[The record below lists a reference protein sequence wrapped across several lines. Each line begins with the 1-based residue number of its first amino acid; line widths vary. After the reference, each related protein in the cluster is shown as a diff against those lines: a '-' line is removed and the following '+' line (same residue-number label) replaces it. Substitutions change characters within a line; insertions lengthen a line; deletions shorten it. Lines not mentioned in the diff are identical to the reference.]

1 MKPATASA
9 AKAQTATKP
18 ARLVLPRGGLGG
30 TRLSCAFPRPLS
42 RGRSHDAAGK
52 SSRGAPRAG
61 RIAPVAVNRILA
73 VPEPSG
79 RAVTWARE
87 AADRFEAELVVFALD
102 PDDADPAG
110 AIVREAA
117 ERGSDLIVLSD
128 AGMRDRTEFLLANV
142 ANRVSHA
149 ARCSVVFVADGSGPA
164 DAEEPRERLL
174 GRATEIGRVFARH
187 GLREDRPPADRA
199 RRLREALEELGPTF
213 AKLGQVLS
221 TRPDLLPPEYIA
233 ELARLQD
240 DMPPLTQAEVVTVL
254 EAELGVPWEDAL
266 AHIDPDPLAAGT
278 IAQVHRA
285 TLPDGSAVVLKV
297 QRPSAARQIL
307 EDLALLELFAEKAG
321 NRPAFGR
328 VVDLPA
334 VFAYLAESLRRELDF
349 SVEAASI
356 ERIRPLLADF
366 DRLDAPQVHAALS
379 TRRLLV
385 MQEIAGVSVS
395 EAAPEEARREA
406 ARQLL
411 SCYYQQV
418 LSEGFFHADPHPGN
432 LRWADGKVWF
442 LDFGMVGELEPD
454 VRLLLLLLVM
464 AFWRDDA
471 PFLAET
477 LLMLSGPEAPAGLD
491 LAELE
496 RDLQE
501 LLGHVRHGS
510 LAEIELG
517 KILTGMAR
525 VAARHRVR
533 LPASLTLAGKALA
546 QVQLTAA
553 QLDPELQP
561 VELIGRFV
569 ARSLTRDVAR
579 HGDPR
584 VALYELQ
591 KLRVRSR
598 RLFEGLERVT
608 GARPGPGLQVEVRGL
623 ADLERS
629 VRRMTI
635 AIAAAALAA
644 AIALVVALVL
654 VATG

>member
-1 MKPATASA
+1 
-9 AKAQTATKP
+9 
-18 ARLVLPRGGLGG
+18 
-30 TRLSCAFPRPLS
+30 
-42 RGRSHDAAGK
+42 
-52 SSRGAPRAG
+52 
-61 RIAPVAVNRILA
+61 VAVKRILA

-87 AADRFEAELVVFALD
+87 AADRFDAELAVLALD
-102 PDDADPAG
+102 PADGDPA
-110 AIVREAA
+110 ASIVHEAA

-149 ARCSVVFVADGSGPA
+149 ARCSVVFVADGSAPRVS
-164 DAEEPRERLL
+164 DEPRERLL
-174 GRATEIGRVFARH
+174 GRAAEIGRVFARH
-187 GLREDRPPADRA
+187 GLRDDRPAADRA

-221 TRPDLLPPEYIA
+221 TRPDLLPPEFIA

-240 DMPPLTQAEVVTVL
+240 DMPPLTQAEVVAVL

-266 AHIDPDPLAAGT
+266 AHIEPHPLAAGT

-285 TLPDGSAVVLKV
+285 RLPDGTAVVVKV
-297 QRPSAARQIL
+297 QRPSAERQIL

-321 NRPAFGR
+321 NRPAFER

-334 VFAYLAESLRRELDF
+334 VFAYLSESLRRELDF
-349 SVEAASI
+349 SIEAASI

-366 DRLDAPQVHAALS
+366 DRLNAPHVHLELS

-385 MQEIAGVSVS
+385 MEEVAGVSVR

-418 LSEGFFHADPHPGN
+418 LGEGFFHADPHPGN
-432 LRWADGKVWF
+432 LRWADGQVWF

-477 LLMLSGPEAPAGLD
+477 LLMLSGPDVPSGLD
-491 LAELE
+491 LGELE
-496 RDLQE
+496 KDLQQ

-517 KILTGMAR
+517 QILTGMAR
-525 VAARHRVR
+525 IAARHGVR
-533 LPASLTLAGKALA
+533 LPASLSLAGKALA

-569 ARSLTRDVAR
+569 ARSLTRDLAR

-591 KLRVRSR
+591 KLRVRAR
-598 RLFEGLERVT
+598 RLLEGLERVT

-623 ADLERS
+623 AELERS
-629 VRRMTI
+629 VRRMTF

-644 AIALVVALVL
+644 AIALVIALVAW
-654 VATG
+654 AT

>member
-1 MKPATASA
+1 
-9 AKAQTATKP
+9 
-18 ARLVLPRGGLGG
+18 
-30 TRLSCAFPRPLS
+30 
-42 RGRSHDAAGK
+42 
-52 SSRGAPRAG
+52 
-61 RIAPVAVNRILA
+61 VAVNKILA

-87 AADRFEAELVVFALD
+87 AADRFEAELFVLTLD
-102 PDDADPAG
+102 PADLDPAA

-128 AGMRDRTEFLLANV
+128 AGMRDRTEFLLANI

-149 ARCSVVFVADGSGPA
+149 ARCSVVFVADRSGPA
-164 DAEEPRERLL
+164 ATNDEPRERLL
-174 GRATEIGRVFARH
+174 GRAAEIGRVFARH
-187 GLREDRPPADRA
+187 GLRDDRPAADRA

-221 TRPDLLPPEYIA
+221 TRPDLLPPEFIA

-240 DMPPLTQAEVVTVL
+240 DMPPLSQAEVVAVL

-266 AHIDPDPLAAGT
+266 SHIDPNPLAAGT

-285 TLPDGSAVVLKV
+285 SLPDGSAVVLKV
-297 QRPSAARQIL
+297 QRPSAERQIL

-321 NRPAFGR
+321 NRPAFER

-334 VFAYLAESLRRELDF
+334 VFAYLSESLRRELDF
-349 SVEAASI
+349 SIEAASI

-366 DRLDAPQVHAALS
+366 GRLNAPHVHLEIS

-385 MQEIAGVSVS
+385 MEEVAGVSVR

-406 ARQLL
+406 ARELL

-418 LSEGFFHADPHPGN
+418 LGEGFFHADPHPGN
-432 LRWADGKVWF
+432 LRWADGQVWF
-442 LDFGMVGELEPD
+442 LDFGMVGELDPD

-491 LAELE
+491 IDQLE

-501 LLGHVRHGS
+501 LLGYVRHGS

-517 KILTGMAR
+517 QILTGMAR
-525 VAARHRVR
+525 IAARHGVR
-533 LPASLTLAGKALA
+533 LPASLSLAGKALA

-569 ARSLTRDVAR
+569 ARSLTRDLAR

-591 KLRVRSR
+591 KLRVRAR
-598 RLFEGLERVT
+598 RLLEGLERVT

-623 ADLERS
+623 AELERS
-629 VRRMTI
+629 VRRMTF

-644 AIALVVALVL
+644 AIALVIALVL
-654 VATG
+654 WVTG

>member
-1 MKPATASA
+1 VT
-9 AKAQTATKP
+9 
-18 ARLVLPRGGLGG
+18 
-30 TRLSCAFPRPLS
+30 
-42 RGRSHDAAGK
+42 
-52 SSRGAPRAG
+52 
-61 RIAPVAVNRILA
+61 VNRILA

-87 AADRFEAELVVFALD
+87 AAGRFSAELQLFALD
-102 PDDADPAG
+102 PEDPDPAA
-110 AIVREAA
+110 AIVRVAA
-117 ERGSDLIVLSD
+117 ESGSDLIVLSD

-149 ARCSVVFVADGSGPA
+149 ARCSVVFVADGSAPA
-164 DAEEPRERLL
+164 ASKEPRERLL
-174 GRATEIGRVFARH
+174 GRAAEIGRVFARH
-187 GLREDRPPADRA
+187 GLRDDRPEADRA

-240 DMPPLTQAEVVTVL
+240 DMPPLSQAEVVGVL

-285 TLPDGSAVVLKV
+285 TLPDGSPVVIKV
-297 QRPSAARQIL
+297 QRPSAEGQIL
-307 EDLALLELFAEKAG
+307 EDLALLEVFAEKAG
-321 NRPAFGR
+321 NRPAFER
-328 VVDLPA
+328 VVDVPA
-334 VFAYLAESLRRELDF
+334 VFAYLSESLRRELDF
-349 SVEAASI
+349 SIEAASI
-356 ERIRPLLADF
+356 ERIRPLLAEF
-366 DRLDAPQVHAALS
+366 ERLNAPHVHLELS

-385 MQEIAGVSVS
+385 MQRVDGVSVR
-395 EAAPEEARREA
+395 EAAPEDARREA
-406 ARQLL
+406 AHQLL

-418 LSEGFFHADPHPGN
+418 LGEGFFHADPHPGN
-432 LRWADGKVWF
+432 LRWADGQVWF
-442 LDFGMVGELEPD
+442 LDFGMVGELDPD

-471 PFLAET
+471 LFLAET
-477 LLMLSGPEAPAGLD
+477 LLMLAGPEAPAGID
-491 LAELE
+491 LGELE

-501 LLGHVRHGS
+501 LLGRIRHGS

-517 KILTGMAR
+517 QILTSMAR
-525 VAARHRVR
+525 IAARHGVR
-533 LPASLTLAGKALA
+533 MPASLSLACKALA
-546 QVQLTAA
+546 QVQLTAGE
-553 QLDPELQP
+553 LDPDLQP

-569 ARSLTRDVAR
+569 ARSLTRDLAR
-579 HGDPR
+579 RGDPR

-598 RLFEGLERVT
+598 RLLEGVERVM
-608 GARPGPGLQVEVRGL
+608 GVRPGPGLQVEVRGL
-623 ADLERS
+623 AELERS
-629 VRRMTI
+629 VRRLTM
-635 AIAAAALAA
+635 AIGAAALAA
-644 AIALVVALVL
+644 AIALAVALVL

>member
-1 MKPATASA
+1 M
-9 AKAQTATKP
+9 
-18 ARLVLPRGGLGG
+18 
-30 TRLSCAFPRPLS
+30 
-42 RGRSHDAAGK
+42 
-52 SSRGAPRAG
+52 
-61 RIAPVAVNRILA
+61 
-73 VPEPSG
+73 
-79 RAVTWARE
+79 
-87 AADRFEAELVVFALD
+87 
-102 PDDADPAG
+102 
-110 AIVREAA
+110 REAA

-149 ARCSVVFVADGSGPA
+149 ARCSVVFVADGTEPRAS
-164 DAEEPRERLL
+164 DEPRERLL
-174 GRATEIGRVFARH
+174 GRAAEIGRVFARH
-187 GLREDRPPADRA
+187 GLRDDRPAADRA

-221 TRPDLLPPEYIA
+221 TRPDLLPPEFIA

-240 DMPPLTQAEVVTVL
+240 DMPPLSQAEVVAVI

-266 AHIDPDPLAAGT
+266 AQIDPHPLGAGT

-285 TLPDGSAVVLKV
+285 RLPDGSAVVVKV
-297 QRPSAARQIL
+297 QRPAAERQIL

-321 NRPAFGR
+321 NRPAFER

-334 VFAYLAESLRRELDF
+334 VFAYLSESLRRELDF
-349 SVEAASI
+349 SLEAASI

-366 DRLDAPQVHAALS
+366 DRLNAPRVHLELS

-385 MQEIAGVSVS
+385 MQEVAGVSVRD
-395 EAAPEEARREA
+395 AAPEEARREA

-418 LSEGFFHADPHPGN
+418 LGEGFFHADPHPGN
-432 LRWADGKVWF
+432 LRWADGQIWF

-477 LLMLSGPEAPAGLD
+477 LLMLSGPEVPAGLD
-491 LAELE
+491 FGELE
-496 RDLQE
+496 QDLQD

-517 KILTGMAR
+517 QILTGMAR
-525 VAARHRVR
+525 IAARHGVR
-533 LPASLTLAGKALA
+533 LPASLSLAGKALA

-569 ARSLTRDVAR
+569 ARSLTRDLAR

-591 KLRVRSR
+591 KFRVRAR
-598 RLFEGLERVT
+598 RLLEGLERMT

-623 ADLERS
+623 AELERS
-629 VRRMTI
+629 VRRMTF
-635 AIAAAALAA
+635 AIAAAAVAA
-644 AIALVVALVL
+644 AIALVIVL
-654 VATG
+654 VVWAT

>member
-1 MKPATASA
+1 MVVK
-9 AKAQTATKP
+9 K
-18 ARLVLPRGGLGG
+18 
-30 TRLSCAFPRPLS
+30 
-42 RGRSHDAAGK
+42 
-52 SSRGAPRAG
+52 
-61 RIAPVAVNRILA
+61 ILA

-87 AADRFEAELVVFALD
+87 AADRFEAELAVFALD
-102 PDDADPAG
+102 PEEPDPSA
-110 AIVREAA
+110 AIVREAS
-117 ERGSDLIVLSD
+117 ERACDLIVLSD

-149 ARCSVVFVADGSGPA
+149 ARCSVVFVADGSEPA
-164 DAEEPRERLL
+164 TAEEPRERLL
-174 GRATEIGRVFARH
+174 GRVTEIGRVFARH
-187 GLREDRPPADRA
+187 GLRDDRPAADRA

-254 EAELGVPWEDAL
+254 EAEVGVPWEDAF
-266 AHIDPDPLAAGT
+266 AHIEPTPLAAGT

-285 TLPDGSAVVLKV
+285 TLPAGSRVVLKV
-297 QRPSAARQIL
+297 QRPSAERQIL

-349 SVEAASI
+349 SIEAASI

-366 DRLDAPQVHAALS
+366 DRLAAPAVHMELS

-385 MQEIAGVSVS
+385 MEEVGGVSVS

-418 LSEGFFHADPHPGN
+418 LGEGFFHADPHPGN
-432 LRWADGKVWF
+432 LRWADGQVWF

-454 VRLLLLLLVM
+454 VRVLLLLLVM

-477 LLMLSGPEAPAGLD
+477 LLMLSGPEAPAQLD
-491 LAELE
+491 LPELE

-501 LLGHVRHGS
+501 MLSYVRHGS

-517 KILTGMAR
+517 QILTGMAR
-525 VAARHRVR
+525 IAARHGVR
-533 LPASLTLAGKALA
+533 MPASLSLAGKALA
-546 QVQLTAA
+546 QVQLTAG

-569 ARSLTRDVAR
+569 ARSLTRDLAR
-579 HGDPR
+579 HGDPSI
-584 VALYELQ
+584 ALYELQ
-591 KLRVRSR
+591 KFRVRSR
-598 RLFEGLERVT
+598 RLFEGLERMT
-608 GARPGPGLQVEVRGL
+608 GARPGPGC
-623 ADLERS
+623 RS
-629 VRRMTI
+629 RCVGC
-635 AIAAAALAA
+635 ASSSAPCAA
-644 AIALVVALVL
+644 
-654 VATG
+654 

>member
-1 MKPATASA
+1 M
-9 AKAQTATKP
+9 
-18 ARLVLPRGGLGG
+18 
-30 TRLSCAFPRPLS
+30 
-42 RGRSHDAAGK
+42 
-52 SSRGAPRAG
+52 
-61 RIAPVAVNRILA
+61 
-73 VPEPSG
+73 PEPSG
-79 RAVTWARE
+79 RALTWARE
-87 AADRFEAELVVFALD
+87 AADRFEADLHVLALD
-102 PDDADPAG
+102 PAEPDPAA

-149 ARCSVVFVADGSGPA
+149 ARCSVVFVSDGSAP
-164 DAEEPRERLL
+164 DSAEGAARAPLRPR
-174 GRATEIGRVFARH
+174 GR
-187 GLREDRPPADRA
+187 DRPRLRPPRPARRQPAADRA
-199 RRLREALEELGPTF
+199 RRLRQALEELGADLRQARAGALDP
-213 AKLGQVLS
+213 A
-221 TRPDLLPPEYIA
+221 RLLPPEFIA

-240 DMPPLTQAEVVTVL
+240 DMPPLTQAEVVAVL
-254 EAELGVPWEDAL
+254 EDELGVPWEDVL
-266 AHIDPDPLAAGT
+266 AHIEPHPLAAGT

-285 TLPDGSAVVLKV
+285 TLPDGAARRASRCSA
-297 QRPSAARQIL
+297 RARERQIL

-321 NRPAFGR
+321 NRPGLQR

-334 VFAYLAESLRRELDF
+334 VFAYLSESLRRELDF
-349 SVEAASI
+349 SIEAASV

-366 DRLDAPQVHAALS
+366 DRLNAPRVHLELS

-385 MQEIAGVSVS
+385 MEEVAGVSVS

-418 LSEGFFHADPHPGN
+418 LGEGFFHADPHPGN
-432 LRWADGKVWF
+432 LRWADGQIWF

-454 VRLLLLLLVM
+454 VRLMLLLLVM

-477 LLMLSGPEAPAGLD
+477 LLMLSGPDVPSGLD
-491 LAELE
+491 LDELE

-517 KILTGMAR
+517 QILTGMAR
-525 VAARHRVR
+525 IAARHGVR
-533 LPASLTLAGKALA
+533 MPASLSLAGKALA

-569 ARSLTRDVAR
+569 ARSLTRDLAR
-579 HGDPR
+579 YGDPR
-584 VALYELQ
+584 VTLYELQ
-591 KLRVRSR
+591 KLRVRGR
-598 RLFEGLERVT
+598 RLLEGLERVT

-623 ADLERS
+623 AELERS
-629 VRRMTI
+629 VRRMTL

-644 AIALVVALVL
+644 AIALVVALVSWL
-654 VATG
+654 A

>member
-1 MKPATASA
+1 M
-9 AKAQTATKP
+9 
-18 ARLVLPRGGLGG
+18 
-30 TRLSCAFPRPLS
+30 
-42 RGRSHDAAGK
+42 
-52 SSRGAPRAG
+52 
-61 RIAPVAVNRILA
+61 AVKRILA
-73 VPEPSG
+73 VPEPTG
-79 RAVTWARE
+79 RALTWARE
-87 AADRFEAELVVFALD
+87 AADRFEAELDVVTLD
-102 PDDADPAG
+102 PADPDPA
-110 AIVREAA
+110 ASIVREAGD
-117 ERGSDLIVLSD
+117 RGSDLIVLSD

-164 DAEEPRERLL
+164 RADEPRERLL

-187 GLREDRPPADRA
+187 GLRDDRPPADRA

-240 DMPPLTQAEVVTVL
+240 DMPPLTQAEVVSVL
-254 EAELGVPWEDAL
+254 EAELGVPWEDAF
-266 AHIDPDPLAAGT
+266 AQIEPTPLAAGT

-285 TLPDGSAVVLKV
+285 TLPDGSGVVLKV
-297 QRPSAARQIL
+297 QRPSAERQIL

-334 VFAYLAESLRRELDF
+334 VFGYLAESLRRELDF
-349 SVEAASI
+349 SIEAASI
-356 ERIRPLLADF
+356 ERIRPLLQDF
-366 DRLDAPQVHAALS
+366 DRLAAPQVHLQLS
-379 TRRLLV
+379 TRRVLV
-385 MQEIAGVSVS
+385 MEEVRGVSVS

-406 ARQLL
+406 AHQLL

-418 LSEGFFHADPHPGN
+418 LGEGFFHADPHPGN
-432 LRWADGKVWF
+432 LRWADGQVWF
-442 LDFGMVGELEPD
+442 LDFGMVGELDPD
-454 VRLLLLLLVM
+454 VRLMLLLLVM

-491 LAELE
+491 LDDLE

-501 LLGHVRHGS
+501 LLSYVRHGS

-517 KILTGMAR
+517 QILTGMAR
-525 VAARHRVR
+525 IAARHGVR
-533 LPASLTLAGKALA
+533 MPASLSLAGKALA
-546 QVQLTAA
+546 QVQLTAG

-569 ARSLTRDVAR
+569 ARSLTRDLAR
-579 HGDPR
+579 NADPR

-591 KLRVRSR
+591 KFRVRSR
-598 RLFEGLERVT
+598 RLFEGLERMT

-623 ADLERS
+623 RELERS

-654 VATG
+654 AATG

>member
-1 MKPATASA
+1 
-9 AKAQTATKP
+9 
-18 ARLVLPRGGLGG
+18 L
-30 TRLSCAFPRPLS
+30 
-42 RGRSHDAAGK
+42 
-52 SSRGAPRAG
+52 
-61 RIAPVAVNRILA
+61 
-73 VPEPSG
+73 
-79 RAVTWARE
+79 
-87 AADRFEAELVVFALD
+87 
-102 PDDADPAG
+102 
-110 AIVREAA
+110 
-117 ERGSDLIVLSD
+117 
-128 AGMRDRTEFLLANV
+128 RD
-142 ANRVSHA
+142 
-149 ARCSVVFVADGSGPA
+149 
-164 DAEEPRERLL
+164 
-174 GRATEIGRVFARH
+174 
-187 GLREDRPPADRA
+187 DRPAADRA

-240 DMPPLTQAEVVTVL
+240 DMPPLSRAEVVGVL

-278 IAQVHRA
+278 IAQVHGA
-285 TLPDGSAVVLKV
+285 TLPDGSPVVIKV
-297 QRPSAARQIL
+297 QRPSAERQIL
-307 EDLALLELFAEKAG
+307 EDLALLEVFAEKAG
-321 NRPAFGR
+321 NRPAFER

-334 VFAYLAESLRRELDF
+334 VFAYLSESLRRELDF
-349 SVEAASI
+349 SIEAASI
-356 ERIRPLLADF
+356 ERIRPLLAEF
-366 DRLDAPQVHAALS
+366 ERLNAPHVHLALS

-385 MQEIAGVSVS
+385 MQRVDGVSVR

-406 ARQLL
+406 AHQLL

-418 LSEGFFHADPHPGN
+418 LGEGFFHADPHPGN
-432 LRWADGKVWF
+432 LRWADGQVWF

-477 LLMLSGPEAPAGLD
+477 LLMLAGPEVAPAGID
-491 LAELE
+491 LGELE

-501 LLGHVRHGS
+501 LLGHIRHGS

-517 KILTGMAR
+517 QILTSMAR
-525 VAARHRVR
+525 IAARHGVR
-533 LPASLTLAGKALA
+533 MPASLSLAGKALA
-546 QVQLTAA
+546 QVQLTAGE
-553 QLDPELQP
+553 LDPDLQP

-569 ARSLTRDVAR
+569 ARSLTRDLAR
-579 HGDPR
+579 RGDPR

-598 RLFEGLERVT
+598 RLLEGVERVT
-608 GARPGPGLQVEVRGL
+608 GVRPGPGLQVEVRGL
-623 ADLERS
+623 AELERS
-629 VRRMTI
+629 VRRMTM
-635 AIAAAALAA
+635 AIGAAALAA

>member
-1 MKPATASA
+1 M
-9 AKAQTATKP
+9 
-18 ARLVLPRGGLGG
+18 
-30 TRLSCAFPRPLS
+30 
-42 RGRSHDAAGK
+42 
-52 SSRGAPRAG
+52 
-61 RIAPVAVNRILA
+61 AVNRILA

-110 AIVREAA
+110 AIVREAT

-149 ARCSVVFVADGSGPA
+149 ARCSVVFVSDSSGPA
-164 DAEEPRERLL
+164 PAEEPPERLL

-187 GLREDRPPADRA
+187 GLRDDRPAADRA

-240 DMPPLTQAEVVTVL
+240 DMPPLTQAEVVAVL
-254 EAELGVPWEDAL
+254 ESELGVPWEDAL
-266 AHIDPDPLAAGT
+266 AHIDPNPLAAGT

-285 TLPDGSAVVLKV
+285 TLPGGAAVVLKV
-297 QRPSAARQIL
+297 QRPSAERQIL

-349 SVEAASI
+349 SIEAASI

-366 DRLDAPQVHAALS
+366 DRLSAPQVHLELS
-379 TRRLLV
+379 TRRVLV
-385 MQEIAGVSVS
+385 MEEVAGVSVS

-418 LSEGFFHADPHPGN
+418 LGEGFFHADPHPGN
-432 LRWADGKVWF
+432 LRWADGQVWF

-491 LAELE
+491 LSELE

-517 KILTGMAR
+517 RILTGMAR
-525 VAARHRVR
+525 IAARHGVR
-533 LPASLTLAGKALA
+533 MPASLSLAGKALA
-546 QVQLTAA
+546 QVQLTAG
-553 QLDPELQP
+553 QLDPDLQP

-569 ARSLTRDVAR
+569 ARSLTRDLAR

-644 AIALVVALVL
+644 AIALVVAVLL

>member
-1 MKPATASA
+1 M
-9 AKAQTATKP
+9 
-18 ARLVLPRGGLGG
+18 
-30 TRLSCAFPRPLS
+30 
-42 RGRSHDAAGK
+42 
-52 SSRGAPRAG
+52 
-61 RIAPVAVNRILA
+61 
-73 VPEPSG
+73 PEPSG

-87 AADRFEAELVVFALD
+87 AADRFEAELFVVALA
-102 PDDADPAG
+102 PDEPDPAA

-149 ARCSVVFVADGSGPA
+149 ARCSVVFVAGGAPVAAS
-164 DAEEPRERLL
+164 EEPRERLL
-174 GRATEIGRVFARH
+174 GRAAEIGRVFARH
-187 GLREDRPPADRA
+187 GLREDRPPEDRA

-240 DMPPLTQAEVVTVL
+240 DMPPLGQAEVVGVL

-266 AHIDPDPLAAGT
+266 AHIDPTPLAAGT

-285 TLPDGSAVVLKV
+285 RLPDGTAVVLKV
-297 QRPSAARQIL
+297 QRPSAQRQIL

-321 NRPAFGR
+321 SRPAFGR
-328 VVDLPA
+328 IVDLPA
-334 VFAYLAESLRRELDF
+334 VFAYLSESLRRELDF

-356 ERIRPLLADF
+356 ERIRPLLAEF
-366 DRLDAPQVHAALS
+366 DRLNAPRVHLGLS

-385 MQEIAGVSVS
+385 MDEVAGTGVRD
-395 EAAPEEARREA
+395 AAPEEARREA

-418 LSEGFFHADPHPGN
+418 LGDGFFHADPHPGN
-432 LRWADGKVWF
+432 LRWADGQVWF

-454 VRLLLLLLVM
+454 TRLLLLLLVM

-477 LLMLSGPEAPAGLD
+477 LLMLSGPDAPSGLD
-491 LAELE
+491 LGELE
-496 RDLQE
+496 RDLKE
-501 LLGHVRHGS
+501 LLGYVRHGS

-517 KILTGMAR
+517 QILTGMAR
-525 VAARHRVR
+525 IAARHGVR
-533 LPASLTLAGKALA
+533 LPASLSLAGKALA

-553 QLDPELQP
+553 ELDPELQP

-569 ARSLTRDVAR
+569 ARSLTRDLAR

-591 KLRVRSR
+591 KLRVRAR
-598 RLFEGLERVT
+598 RLLEGLERVT

-623 ADLERS
+623 AELERS
-629 VRRMTI
+629 VRRMTL
-635 AIAAAALAA
+635 AIAAASAAA
-644 AIALVVALVL
+644 AIALVIALVAWL
-654 VATG
+654 L

>member
-1 MKPATASA
+1 MPDPT
-9 AKAQTATKP
+9 
-18 ARLVLPRGGLGG
+18 
-30 TRLSCAFPRPLS
+30 
-42 RGRSHDAAGK
+42 
-52 SSRGAPRAG
+52 
-61 RIAPVAVNRILA
+61 
-73 VPEPSG
+73 G

-87 AADRFEAELVVFALD
+87 AADRFEAELALLALD
-102 PDDADPAG
+102 PAEPDPAA
-110 AIVREAA
+110 AIVREAS

-164 DAEEPRERLL
+164 PAEEPPERLL

-187 GLREDRPPADRA
+187 GLRDDRPAADRA

-254 EAELGVPWEDAL
+254 ETELGVPWEDAL
-266 AHIDPDPLAAGT
+266 AHIDPAPLAAGT

-297 QRPSAARQIL
+297 QRPSAERQIL

-321 NRPAFGR
+321 SRPAFGR
-328 VVDLPA
+328 IVDLPA

-366 DRLDAPQVHAALS
+366 DRLGAPRVHAELS

-385 MQEIAGVSVS
+385 MEEIAGVSVS
-395 EAAPEEARREA
+395 AAAPEEARREA

-418 LSEGFFHADPHPGN
+418 LGEGFFHADPHPGN
-432 LRWADGKVWF
+432 LRWADGRVWF

-477 LLMLSGPEAPAGLD
+477 LLMLSGPDAPAGLD
-491 LAELE
+491 LGALE

-501 LLGHVRHGS
+501 LLGYVRHGS

-517 KILTGMAR
+517 QILTGMAR
-525 VAARHRVR
+525 IAARHGVR
-533 LPASLTLAGKALA
+533 LPASLSLAGKALA

-569 ARSLTRDVAR
+569 ARSLTRDLAR

-598 RLFEGLERVT
+598 RMFEGLERIT

-644 AIALVVALVL
+644 AIALVVALLL

>member
-1 MKPATASA
+1 MVQAPPSSA
-9 AKAQTATKP
+9 AARPSSP
-18 ARLVLPRGGLGG
+18 ADIPAEARGDPLAVVADLERLHPVARDASGK
-30 TRLSCAFPRPLS
+30 RS
-42 RGRSHDAAGK
+42 RGTA
-52 SSRGAPRAG
+52 RAG
-61 RIAPVAVNRILA
+61 TIAAVTVQRILA

-87 AADRFEAELVVFALD
+87 AAERFEADLDVLALD
-102 PDDADPAG
+102 PAEPDPAA

-117 ERGSDLIVLSD
+117 GRGSDLIVLSD

-149 ARCSVVFVADGSGPA
+149 ARCSVVFVADGSPA
-164 DAEEPRERLL
+164 PAGEEPRQRLL
-174 GRATEIGRVFARH
+174 GRVAEIGRVFARH
-187 GLREDRPPADRA
+187 GLRDDRPAADRA

-240 DMPPLTQAEVVTVL
+240 DMPPLGQAEVVAVL

-266 AHIDPDPLAAGT
+266 AHIDPVPLAAGT

-285 TLPDGSAVVLKV
+285 RLPDGTAVVLKV
-297 QRPSAARQIL
+297 QRPTAQRQIL
-307 EDLALLELFAEKAG
+307 EDLALLELLADKAG
-321 NRPAFGR
+321 RRPAFER

-334 VFAYLAESLRRELDF
+334 VFAYLSESLRRELDF

-356 ERIRPLLADF
+356 ERIRPLLAEF
-366 DRLDAPQVHAALS
+366 DRLDAPRVHLRLS

-385 MQEIAGVSVS
+385 MDEVAGSGVHD
-395 EAAPEEARREA
+395 AAPEEARREA

-418 LSEGFFHADPHPGN
+418 LGEGFFHADPHPGN
-432 LRWADGKVWF
+432 LRWADGRVWF
-442 LDFGMVGELEPD
+442 LDFGMVGELDPD
-454 VRLLLLLLVM
+454 TRLLLVLLVM

-477 LLMLSGPEAPAGLD
+477 LLMLSGPDVPRSLD
-491 LAELE
+491 LGALE

-510 LAEIELG
+510 LADIELG
-517 KILTGMAR
+517 QILTGMAR
-525 VAARHRVR
+525 IAARHGVR
-533 LPASLTLAGKALA
+533 LPASLSLAGKALA

-553 QLDPELQP
+553 ELDPDLQP

-569 ARSLTRDVAR
+569 ARSLTRDLAR
-579 HGDPR
+579 GGDPR

-591 KLRVRSR
+591 KLRVRAR
-598 RLFEGLERVT
+598 RLLEGLERVT

-623 ADLERS
+623 AELERS

-635 AIAAAALAA
+635 AIAAASATAA
-644 AIALVVALVL
+644 TVLVVALVAWL
-654 VATG
+654 L

>member
-1 MKPATASA
+1 MVPT
-9 AKAQTATKP
+9 
-18 ARLVLPRGGLGG
+18 
-30 TRLSCAFPRPLS
+30 
-42 RGRSHDAAGK
+42 
-52 SSRGAPRAG
+52 PRACG
-61 RIAPVAVNRILA
+61 KNRRVAVSKILA
-73 VPEPSG
+73 VPEPTG

-87 AADRFEAELVVFALD
+87 AADRFAAELIVFALD
-102 PDDADPAG
+102 PAEPDPAA
-110 AIVREAA
+110 AIVREAS

-149 ARCSVVFVADGSGPA
+149 ARCSVVFVNDGTVPQASEA
-164 DAEEPRERLL
+164 PRERLL
-174 GRATEIGRVFARH
+174 GRAAEIGRVFARH
-187 GLREDRPPADRA
+187 GLREDRPAAERA
-199 RRLREALEELGPTF
+199 RGLREALEELGPTF

-221 TRPDLLPPEYIA
+221 TRPDLLPPEFIA

-240 DMPPLTQAEVVTVL
+240 DMPPLSQAEVVAVI
-254 EAELGVPWEDAL
+254 ESELGVPWEDAL
-266 AHIDPDPLAAGT
+266 ATIDPEPLGAGT

-297 QRPSAARQIL
+297 QRPRAEGQIL

-321 NRPAFGR
+321 SRPAFER

-334 VFAYLAESLRRELDF
+334 VFAYLSESLRRELDF

-356 ERIRPLLADF
+356 ERIRPLLGSF
-366 DRLDAPQVHAALS
+366 ERLNAPRVYGELS

-385 MQEIAGVSVS
+385 MQEVAGTGVSD
-395 EAAPEEARREA
+395 AAPDEARREA
-406 ARQLL
+406 AGQLL
-411 SCYYQQV
+411 SCYYEQV
-418 LSEGFFHADPHPGN
+418 LGEGFFHADPHPGN
-432 LRWADGKVWF
+432 LRWADGQIWF
-442 LDFGMVGELEPD
+442 LDFGMVGELDPD

-477 LLMLSGPEAPAGLD
+477 LLTLSGPEAPARLD
-491 LAELE
+491 MDALE
-496 RDLQE
+496 HDLQE
-501 LLGHVRHGS
+501 LLGYVRHGS

-517 KILTGMAR
+517 QILTGMAR
-525 VAARHRVR
+525 IAARHGVR
-533 LPASLTLAGKALA
+533 LPASLSLAGKALA

-569 ARSLTRDVAR
+569 ARSLTRDLAR

-591 KLRVRSR
+591 KLRVRGR
-598 RLFEGLERVT
+598 RLLEGLERVT

-623 ADLERS
+623 AELERS
-629 VRRMTI
+629 VRRMSL
-635 AIAAAALAA
+635 AIAAATLAA
-644 AIALVVALVL
+644 AIALVVVL
-654 VATG
+654 LLWATG

>member
-1 MKPATASA
+1 
-9 AKAQTATKP
+9 
-18 ARLVLPRGGLGG
+18 
-30 TRLSCAFPRPLS
+30 
-42 RGRSHDAAGK
+42 
-52 SSRGAPRAG
+52 
-61 RIAPVAVNRILA
+61 VAVRRILA

-87 AADRFEAELVVFALD
+87 AAERFEAELEIATLD
-102 PDDADPAG
+102 PADPDPAG
-110 AIVREAA
+110 TIVREAGD
-117 ERGSDLIVLSD
+117 RGSDLIVLSD

-149 ARCSVVFVADGSGPA
+149 ARCSVVFVADGSGPGAA
-164 DAEEPRERLL
+164 DEPRERLL
-174 GRATEIGRVFARH
+174 GRAAEIGRVFARH
-187 GLREDRPPADRA
+187 GLRDDGNAADRA

-233 ELARLQD
+233 ELAHLQD
-240 DMPPLTQAEVVTVL
+240 DMPPLTQAEVVAVL

-266 AHIDPDPLAAGT
+266 AHIDPEPLAAGT

-297 QRPSAARQIL
+297 QRPRAERQIL

-321 NRPAFGR
+321 SRPAFGR

-334 VFAYLAESLRRELDF
+334 VFSYLAESLRRELDF
-349 SVEAASI
+349 SIEAASI
-356 ERIRPLLADF
+356 ERIRPLLAGF
-366 DRLDAPQVHAALS
+366 DRLGAPQVYAGLS

-385 MQEIAGVSVS
+385 MQEIAGVSVGD
-395 EAAPEEARREA
+395 AAPDQARREA
-406 ARQLL
+406 ASQLL
-411 SCYYQQV
+411 SAYYEQV
-418 LSEGFFHADPHPGN
+418 LGEGFFHADPHPGN
-432 LRWADGKVWF
+432 LRWADGRIWF

-477 LLMLSGPEAPAGLD
+477 LLMLSGPEAPALLD
-491 LAELE
+491 LAALE
-496 RDLQE
+496 HDLQE
-501 LLGHVRHGS
+501 LLGYVRHGS

-517 KILTGMAR
+517 QILTGMAR
-525 VAARHRVR
+525 IAARHGVR
-533 LPASLTLAGKALA
+533 LPASLSLAGKALA

-569 ARSLTRDVAR
+569 ARSLTRDLAR

-591 KLRVRSR
+591 KLRLRGR
-598 RLFEGLERVT
+598 RLLEGLERIT
-608 GARPGPGLQVEVRGL
+608 GARPGPGLHVEVRGL
-623 ADLERS
+623 IELERS
-629 VRRMTI
+629 VRRMTF
-635 AIAAAALAA
+635 AIAAVALAA
-644 AIALVVALVL
+644 AIALVMTLVL
-654 VATG
+654 LATG

>member
-1 MKPATASA
+1 M
-9 AKAQTATKP
+9 
-18 ARLVLPRGGLGG
+18 GHG
-30 TRLSCAFPRPLS
+30 S
-42 RGRSHDAAGK
+42 RHGRERRAPGSTTGQNRRVVVK
-52 SSRGAPRAG
+52 S
-61 RIAPVAVNRILA
+61 ILA

-79 RAVTWARE
+79 RAVSWARE
-87 AADRFEAELVVFALD
+87 AADRFEAELTVFALD
-102 PDDADPAG
+102 PADPDPAA
-110 AIVREAA
+110 AIVRAAA
-117 ERGSDLIVLSD
+117 EHGSDLIVLSD

-149 ARCSVVFVADGSGPA
+149 ARCSVVFVSDGSAPRA
-164 DAEEPRERLL
+164 AAEPRERLF

-187 GLREDRPPADRA
+187 GLRDDRPAADRA

-233 ELARLQD
+233 EFAHLQD
-240 DMPPLTQAEVVTVL
+240 DMPPLTQAEVVAVL
-254 EAELGVPWEDAL
+254 EAELGVPWEDAF
-266 AHIDPDPLAAGT
+266 AHIEPSPLAAGT

-285 TLPDGSAVVLKV
+285 RLPDGSAVVVKV
-297 QRPSAARQIL
+297 QRPTAERQIL

-321 NRPAFGR
+321 NRPAFER

-334 VFAYLAESLRRELDF
+334 VFAYLSESLRRELDF
-349 SVEAASI
+349 SIEAASI
-356 ERIRPLLADF
+356 ERIRPLLAGF
-366 DRLDAPQVHAALS
+366 DRLDAPRVHADLS

-385 MQEIAGVSVS
+385 MQEVAGVGVG
-395 EAAPEEARREA
+395 EAAPAEARREA

-411 SCYYQQV
+411 SCYYEQV
-418 LSEGFFHADPHPGN
+418 LGEGFFHADPHPGN
-432 LRWADGKVWF
+432 LRWADGQVWF

-477 LLMLSGPEAPAGLD
+477 LLMLSGPDVPSSLD
-491 LAELE
+491 LGELE

-510 LAEIELG
+510 LADIELG
-517 KILTGMAR
+517 QILTGMAR
-525 VAARHRVR
+525 IAARHGVR
-533 LPASLTLAGKALA
+533 LPASLSLAGKALA

-569 ARSLTRDVAR
+569 ARSLTRDLAR

-591 KLRVRSR
+591 KFRVRTR
-598 RLFEGLERVT
+598 RLLESLERVT

-623 ADLERS
+623 AELERS
-629 VRRMTI
+629 VRRMTL
-635 AIAAAALAA
+635 AIAAVALAA
-644 AIALVVALVL
+644 AIALVVAF
-654 VATG
+654 VAWVT

>member
-1 MKPATASA
+1 M
-9 AKAQTATKP
+9 
-18 ARLVLPRGGLGG
+18 
-30 TRLSCAFPRPLS
+30 
-42 RGRSHDAAGK
+42 
-52 SSRGAPRAG
+52 
-61 RIAPVAVNRILA
+61 
-73 VPEPSG
+73 
-79 RAVTWARE
+79 RE
-87 AADRFEAELVVFALD
+87 AS
-102 PDDADPAG
+102 
-110 AIVREAA
+110 

-149 ARCSVVFVADGSGPA
+149 ARCSVVFVSDGSGPA
-164 DAEEPRERLL
+164 PADEPRERLL

-187 GLREDRPPADRA
+187 GLRDDRPAADRA

-240 DMPPLTQAEVVTVL
+240 DMPPLTQAEVVAVL

-266 AHIDPDPLAAGT
+266 AHIDPSPLAAGT

-297 QRPSAARQIL
+297 QRPSAERQIL

-366 DRLDAPQVHAALS
+366 DRLGAPQVHAELS

-385 MQEIAGVSVS
+385 MEEIAGVSVS

-418 LSEGFFHADPHPGN
+418 LGEGFFHADPHPGN
-432 LRWADGKVWF
+432 LRWADGRVWF

-454 VRLLLLLLVM
+454 TRLLLLLLVM

-501 LLGHVRHGS
+501 LLGHIRHGS

-517 KILTGMAR
+517 QILTGMAR
-525 VAARHRVR
+525 IAARHGVR
-533 LPASLTLAGKALA
+533 LPASLSLAGKALA

-569 ARSLTRDVAR
+569 ARSLTRDLAR

-598 RLFEGLERVT
+598 RLLRRPRAGHGEPRPGQGCRSRC
-608 GARPGPGLQVEVRGL
+608 GAR
-623 ADLERS
+623 RS
-629 VRRMTI
+629 RS
-635 AIAAAALAA
+635 APC
-644 AIALVVALVL
+644 
-654 VATG
+654 GE